1 MSDGTVGWGFIGAST
16 IAKQWM
22 IGAVR
27 AQAGHQVV
35 AVMSS
40 DRARG
45 QAYAAENGIAR
56 AYDSLDGL
64 LADPDVQAVYISTT
78 NERHKAQC
86 LAAAAAGKHVLSEK
100 PLALTLADAAEMVRA
115 CEDAGVVMGTNHH
128 LRNAATHQAIRRE
141 IQAGTLGEV
150 VAMRIFHAVY
160 LPAPLQ
166 TWRLNKPGAGGG
178 VILDIA
184 VHDADTVRFLLGEDP
199 VEVLAIDQNKGMAQG
214 LEDGSMMIL
223 RMPSG
228 AIVQTHEAFTVPHAG
243 SGLEVHGKTGS
254 LFARDVMTQR
264 PIGEV
269 WVVDEAGRRDLP
281 VEPHDLYGFSL
292 GKFAAAI
299 RGEGAP
305 AVTGRDGVKSL
316 AIALAA
322 QQSAR
327 EGRRVSI
334 DYGGY

>member
-1 MSDGTVGWGFIGAST
+1 VGWGFVGAST

-22 IGAVR
+22 IDAVR
-27 AQAGHQVV
+27 AQAGHDVV

-64 LADPDVQAVYISTT
+64 LADPEVEAVYISTT
-78 NERHKAQC
+78 NELHRPQT

-100 PLALTLADAAEMVRA
+100 PLALNLADAAEMVRA
-115 CEDAGVVMGTNHH
+115 CESAGVVMGTNHH
-128 LRNAATHQAIRRE
+128 LRNAASHQAIRRE
-141 IQAGTLGEV
+141 IEAGTLGEV

-160 LPAPLQ
+160 LPVNLQ

-199 VEVLAIDQNKGMAQG
+199 VEVLAIAQNKGMAEG
-214 LEDGSMMIL
+214 LEDGAMMIL

-254 LFARDVMTQR
+254 LFASNVMTQR

-269 WVVDEAGRRDLP
+269 WVVTEAGRRDIP
-281 VEPHDLYGFSL
+281 VEPHNLYAFSL

-305 AVTGRDGVKSL
+305 AASGHDGVKSL

-327 EGRRVSI
+327 EGRRITV
-334 DYGGY
+334 DYGGF